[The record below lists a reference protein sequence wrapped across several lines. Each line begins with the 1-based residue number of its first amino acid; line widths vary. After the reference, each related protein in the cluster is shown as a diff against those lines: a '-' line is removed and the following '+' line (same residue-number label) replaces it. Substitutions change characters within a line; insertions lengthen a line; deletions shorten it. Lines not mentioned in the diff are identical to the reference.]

1 MLNILKLLLVF
12 VIYYILKKEN
22 LYEKVMINEN

>member
-12 VIYYILKKEN
+12 VIYYIFKKEN